1 MDEPDYD
8 GIILGAGHN
17 SLVTQAYL
25 CRAGLRVLCL
35 ERNAVAGGGLRT
47 EQLPSGSGFLH
58 NTHSF
63 YHRALTHQPWYTDL
77 DLARHGAHYLEP
89 ELNVA
94 MLLPDGGALEWWTD
108 IDRTVDS
115 FARLSQRDADTLQ
128 RWRDAF
134 VPVVRDILG
143 PEAQAPPLAMAQR
156 NQQLTASPAGR
167 LLLETSAMSPREFVL
182 REFEH
187 PAVQAGL
194 LFFNGLRE
202 VDLRARGFGHHI
214 PALLASDGKAQMCL
228 GGSARLA
235 EALVSAVEEAGGHV
249 RTGVEPA
256 KILVEPGPDGRQ
268 RVVGVQTTTGE
279 RIRARQFVASGLNPQ
294 QTFLQLIDQDSLPAK
309 WRQAAAAFKYN
320 LLAPLFG
327 LYVNLAEPPRYRA
340 ALDHP
345 HLDEAFMVIMG
356 LESVTD
362 FDDMVR
368 AHEHG
373 AIPPTVMWG
382 SCPSRFDA
390 QQAPEGQHTAFM
402 WEKVPF
408 RLRGAGGT
416 DQGPDSSSD
425 WQANW
430 EAEAPT
436 QARRMLSCWTR
447 HAPNLQDAVG
457 HMTIRPV
464 HDIPRLLPNMHDADL
479 LVGSLGDGQVGADRP
494 FPGAGHYRGYLDGLY
509 LCGSSCHPSGNITG
523 LPGYNAAQ
531 VLLADLGL
539 ERN

>member
-1 MDEPDYD
+1 MSENDFD

-17 SLVTQAYL
+17 SLVAQAYL

-47 EQLPSGSGFLH
+47 EELPAGSGFLH

-63 YHRALTHQPWYTDL
+63 YHRALTHQPWYSDL
-77 DLARHGAHYLEP
+77 DLARHGAHYIEP

-94 MLLPDGGALEWWTD
+94 MLLPDGEALEWWTD
-108 IDRTVDS
+108 FDRTAAS
-115 FARLSQRDADTLQ
+115 FARLSRRDADALQ

-143 PEAQAPPLAMAQR
+143 PEAQAPPVPAAQR
-156 NQQLTASPAGR
+156 EQQLGRSASGR
-167 LLLETSAMSPREFVL
+167 LLLETSALSPREFVL

-235 EALVSAVEEAGGHV
+235 GALVSAVEEAGGQV

-256 KILVEPGPDGRQ
+256 RILVERGPNGRD
-268 RVVGVQTTTGE
+268 RAVGIETTAGE
-279 RIRARQFVASGLNPQ
+279 RIMARQFVASGLNPQ
-294 QTFLQLIDQDSLPAK
+294 QTFLQLIEQSHLPTA
-309 WRQAAAAFKYN
+309 WRQAATAFKYN

-327 LYVNLAEPPRYRA
+327 IYVNLDEPPQYQA
-340 ALDHP
+340 ASQYPYID
-345 HLDEAFMVIMG
+345 DAFMVIMG
-356 LESVTD
+356 LKSVTD
-362 FDDMVR
+362 FDDMVQTHD
-368 AHEHG
+368 AG
-373 AIPPTVMWG
+373 LVPPTVMWG
-382 SCPSRFDA
+382 SCPSKFDTS
-390 QQAPEGQHTAFM
+390 QAPDGAHSAFM

-408 RLRGAGGT
+408 RLRGEST
-416 DQGPDSSSD
+416 D

-430 EAEAPT
+430 AAEAPT
-436 QARRMLSCWTR
+436 QAQRMLSCWTE
-447 HAPNLQDAVG
+447 HAPNMQDAVR
-457 HMTIRPV
+457 HMSVRPV
-464 HDIPRLLPNMHDADL
+464 HDIPRLLPNMQDADL
-479 LVGSLGDGQVGADRP
+479 LVGSLGDGQVGANRP

-531 VLLADLGL
+531 VMLKDLGL
-539 ERN
+539 